1 MINLKKQ
8 YMKNIGYIYNYS
20 KKEGL
25 GILVYGDLNPA
36 IRFTKND
43 CLSDVTSGQLVY
55 FDLEIDSENN
65 KAAHQ
70 IEPASLCNFNRDI
83 LYGIT
88 TMAQSGYNKIKCT
101 QIRFCEPQKRRMIR
115 EDPTKAKEEDDNIW
129 DIIFKLDEDAL
140 PQNVQSKVQ
149 YDYLDIPKDIKIDD
163 LYHLFR
169 GDSSVEEVCIDI
181 FDFNR
186 WVVGRHGSNTNAYGE
201 TAEQVKDLYNLF
213 IYEIE
218 QVYKINHSPKVIP
231 ISDGWKK
238 ILFKLND
245 DELRLI
251 CKDLPVLQK
260 SLPRAFCMNNLDA
273 LSIENE
279 FPSLSVC
286 EAYYR
291 YRINNMT
298 STSEFVLLHTKIS
311 IISIKH
317 KRYIKKILEERYKNV
332 VLKSLGTKLSKICGH
347 KTNGQERVQTLFSRK
362 EWYRLIN
369 LGLYVDKYENV
380 KCNCRDIGYIIDY
393 KEAYEKLNKEDKALL
408 KRTIQKRAKDCLLNI
423 ARTIEGE
430 EKGESF
436 YDTKNI
442 LSDYLNQRTY
452 NYIIK
457 IVKPEFDEV
466 ITSQQLWYIYK
477 SNIITEP
484 EFLNRYKIIT
494 RDYNLCQFL
503 HIIYNG
509 HEIPLSIQNYLIRG
523 ILLKGNYS
531 SIAETF
537 PDDYWQVERDTIS
550 KGMLGTNM
558 NGLINCYDFKWLDVD
573 NAVYGGY
580 RMIRGRDD
588 ETDYEEL
595 PNKSIRKI
603 ETLLY
608 WLTNYCHV
616 DNELLNTIIN
626 EVTLNFSKED
636 RWYLFEKRIISS
648 PSLDNIREKLDAAY
662 SIKEM
667 DELFYNK
674 TCFQEEMVK
683 DALSESNNSIIA
695 FIIGQLKDD
704 YLKLANHDGGE
715 NIHFFTWAY
724 NLNENINWNWIR
736 LYFHYL
742 PEYIQ
747 IRIFKYLFYL
757 YATGKVCFSI
767 DDLLFNLT
775 DDSKHNISE
784 TLQILILFLKIK
796 SKNISGIVPFSEI
809 EKIIDYKE
817 FDLDET
823 SLFENMAVFFFVC
836 QHHSVLFLRNDAL
849 EVIYKEQINDDIE
862 KEKGHVEEKILDGEK
877 YYVVSLNEELPSTR
891 NAVNVLK
898 RNIPY
903 RQNGNCFYIDKKY
916 EIDILDFAI
925 KYQLEDKCNLF
936 KSSIP
941 INNKYY
947 FLDRADLINNETA
960 DSVPK
965 SNYIF
970 CKCDKACRDV
980 APNKGI
986 PFCWC
991 DKFPCVQ
998 DARFL
1003 ASIDDWESY
1012 KFIDILD
1019 IICDKNINNSVLWN
1033 INAEISAFLN
1043 EHVLHT
1049 EFDDD
1054 DDEVILFPGD
1064 SKSIDTTNEI
1074 GEWNDK
1080 MSVEYSEY
1088 ELPDYYNDIDNDYN
1102 DNYDNSLDDRTY
1114 GRYAGSYAQDEM
1126 GYSDDDIDT
1135 IFDGDPSAYWNID

>member
-1 MINLKKQ
+1 
-8 YMKNIGYIYNYS
+8 MKNIGYIYKYN

-43 CLSDVTSGQLVY
+43 CLSAVTSEQLVY
-55 FDLEIDSENN
+55 FDLGLDSENN
-65 KAAHQ
+65 NTAHQ
-70 IEPASLCNFNRDI
+70 IEPASLSNFNRDI
-83 LYGIT
+83 LYGII

-101 QIRFCEPQKRRMIR
+101 QIRFCEPKKHRVIR
-115 EDPTKAKEEDDNIW
+115 EDPPKAKDEDDNIW
-129 DIIFKLDEDAL
+129 DSIFKINEDAL
-140 PQNVQSKVQ
+140 PSNSQYKVQ

-169 GDSSVEEVCIDI
+169 GDSTVAEACIDI

-186 WVVGRHGSNTNAYGE
+186 WVDGRIGNNTNEYGE

-218 QVYKINHSPKVIP
+218 QVYIINHSPKVIP

-238 ILFKLND
+238 ILFKLKD

-251 CKDLPVLQK
+251 CKELPVLQK
-260 SLPRAFCMNNLDA
+260 SLPRIFCMNNLDA

-291 YRINNMT
+291 YRIKNMS
-298 STSEFVLLHTKIS
+298 STSEYVLLHTKITS
-311 IISIKH
+311 ISIKH
-317 KRYIKKILEERYKNV
+317 KEYINKILEERYRNV
-332 VLKSLGTKLSKICGH
+332 VLKSLGAKLSKICGH
-347 KTNGQERVQTLFSRK
+347 KTNGQEKVQLLFSRK
-362 EWYRLIN
+362 EWNRLIN
-369 LGLYVDKYENV
+369 LGLYVDKYEYV
-380 KCNCRDIGYIIDY
+380 ISEYSDIDYIIDY
-393 KEAYEKLNKEDKALL
+393 KKAYEKLNEEDKALL
-408 KRTIQKRAKDCLLNI
+408 KRTIQKRAKDCLINI

-430 EKGESF
+430 EKGEIF

-442 LSDYLNQRTY
+442 LSDYLNQKTY
-452 NYIIK
+452 SYIIK

-484 EFLNRYKIIT
+484 EFLNRYKKIT

-509 HEIPLSIQNYLIRG
+509 HEIPLSIQDYLIRE
-523 ILLKGNYS
+523 ILFKGNYS
-531 SIAETF
+531 GIAESF
-537 PDDYWQVERDTIS
+537 PDDYWQLESDTKN
-550 KGMLGTNM
+550 KGMLGAHM
-558 NGLINCYDFKWLDVD
+558 NGLINCYGFKWLDVG

-588 ETDYEEL
+588 ETLYEEL

-603 ETLLY
+603 ETLLE
-608 WLTNYCHV
+608 WLTYNCNV
-616 DNELLNTIIN
+616 DKELLNTIIN
-626 EVTLNFSKED
+626 EVTLDFSKED
-636 RWYLFEKRIISS
+636 RWYLFKKKIISS

-662 SIKEM
+662 SKKEM
-667 DELFYNK
+667 DDMFYYK
-674 TCFQEEMVK
+674 ACFQEEMVK
-683 DALSESNNSIIA
+683 DALSISNNSIIA
-695 FIIGQLKDD
+695 FIISKLKGD
-704 YLKLANHDGGE
+704 YLKLANCDGGD
-715 NIHFFTWAY
+715 NIHFFTWTY
-724 NLNENINWNWIR
+724 HLNENINWNWIR

-757 YATGKVCFSI
+757 YATRKVYFTI
-767 DDLLFNLT
+767 DELLFNLT
-775 DDSKHNISE
+775 NYSKHNISE
-784 TLQILILFLKIK
+784 TLQVLLLFLKIK
-796 SKNISGIVPFSEI
+796 SKNISGIIPFSEI

-817 FDLDET
+817 LDIDET
-823 SLFENMAVFFFVC
+823 SLFENMADFFFVC

-849 EVIYKEQINDDIE
+849 EVIYKEQMNDDIE
-862 KEKGHVEEKILDGEK
+862 TKKGHIEEKLLDGKK
-877 YYVVSLNEELPSTR
+877 YYVVSLNEELLST
-891 NAVNVLK
+891 NEAVNVLK

-903 RQNGNCFYIDKKY
+903 KQNGKCFYIDKKY

-941 INNKYY
+941 INKKYY
-947 FLDRADLINNETA
+947 FLDRADLINDETA

-970 CKCDKACRDV
+970 CKCDKGCRDV

-991 DKFPCVQ
+991 DRFPCVQ
-998 DARFL
+998 DAHFL

-1012 KFIDILD
+1012 KFIDLLD
-1019 IICDKNINNSVLWN
+1019 IICDKNIDKSVLWN

-1043 EHVLHT
+1043 EHVLHI

-1054 DDEVILFPGD
+1054 GEGILFPGD

-1088 ELPDYYNDIDNDYN
+1088 QLPDYYNDIDD
-1102 DNYDNSLDDRTY
+1102 DYDNNHYDSSENRTY

-1135 IFDGDPSAYWNID
+1135 LFDGDPSAYWNID